1 LDVLILCGGSRTDLP
16 EQTPELAARF
26 TVVDSFDTHARIP
39 EHYEAVGAKI
49 SATTAI
55 ISTGWDPGLFSIN
68 RVYAEAVLPTGQTS
82 TFWGKGL
89 SQGHSDA
96 VRRVPGVAAGV
107 QYTIP
112 APEAMEAA
120 RAGRAGEAPASS
132 KHERHCYV
140 VPEDGADPETIREAI
155 VTMPDYFA
163 DYDTT
168 VEFITAEELETNHQG
183 MPHGGFVI
191 RSGLTSA
198 ESRQVIE
205 YSLALGSNPEFT
217 ASVLVAYARAA
228 HRLHTRGAH
237 GVFSPSDIAPGLFH
251 PAGPAHLLANRPLQ
265 SNADTTAELPGYLN
279 ELYPQDTAEAWDA
292 VGLTVGEPDARVGT
306 ALFAVDIDPIVVAEA
321 IDLGADLIVTHH
333 PLFLSGTITVAA
345 NTPKGRMVHD

>member
-1 LDVLILCGGSRTDLP
+1 MPIRIGIVGYGNLGRGVELAIAGQPDLALAGIYTRRAPEALTPATPAPVRPYEDLLADDLAAAERDLDVLILCGGSRTDLP

-237 GVFSPSDIAPGLFH
+237 GVFTPFDIAPGLLH
-251 PAGPAHLLANRPLQ
+251 PADPAHLRATML
-265 SNADTTAELPGYLN
+265 
-279 ELYPQDTAEAWDA
+279 
-292 VGLTVGEPDARVGT
+292 
-306 ALFAVDIDPIVVAEA
+306 
-321 IDLGADLIVTHH
+321 
-333 PLFLSGTITVAA
+333 
-345 NTPKGRMVHD
+345 